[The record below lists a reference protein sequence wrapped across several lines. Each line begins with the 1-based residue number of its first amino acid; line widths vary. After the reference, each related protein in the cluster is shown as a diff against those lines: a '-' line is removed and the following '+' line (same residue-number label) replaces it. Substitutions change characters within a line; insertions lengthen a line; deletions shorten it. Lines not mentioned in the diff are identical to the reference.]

1 MEMPRIT
8 VSAKAL
14 QGVRQIAKELHT
26 RNAVAYIAKGAL
38 YFEVVGDNDKRT
50 IKLEDIKTG

>member
-1 MEMPRIT
+1 MPRIT